1 MFATKDSIGP
11 PLVMGILN
19 CTPDSFSDGGLY
31 SLPED
36 AATRTL
42 SMFAEGADFVDI
54 GGESTRPGAIDVDAD
69 TQIARIVPVI
79 EIVSPL
85 LSENQILSVDTRNAD
100 VAERALSAGARIVND
115 VDGGRSERLL
125 QVVAGFNAGIILT
138 HKQGNAQ
145 TMQDRPAYQDVVSDV
160 VTDLLERTDKA
171 LQYGVN
177 KDQIAIDPGIGFG
190 KTLEHNVA
198 LLQNLYRLVETGL
211 PIVLGTSRK
220 SFLKKI
226 TAENVPAELVGA
238 TGATTTLATIA
249 GVRVVR
255 VHDVKENSQAA
266 KVAYTLF
273 KP

>member
-1 MFATKDSIGP
+1 
-11 PLVMGILN
+11 MGILN

-36 AATRTL
+36 AAKRAL
-42 SMFAEGADFVDI
+42 SMFVEGADFVDI
-54 GGESTRPGAIDVDAD
+54 GGESTRPGAIEVDAD

-79 EIVSPL
+79 KMVSPL
-85 LSENQILSVDTRNAD
+85 LAENQILSVDTRNAD
-100 VAERALSAGARIVND
+100 VAERALGAGARIVND

-145 TMQDRPAYQDVVSDV
+145 TMQDRPAYRDVVSDV
-160 VTDLLERTDKA
+160 LTDLLERTDKA

-220 SFLKKI
+220 SFLKTI

-238 TGATTTLATIA
+238 TCATTTLATIA

-255 VHDVKENSQAA
+255 VHDVKENAQAA